1 MTTPRDTLAADLAT
15 LLPGCHVAADGASRI
30 HIGFPN
36 IGVIYL
42 AVSKSGRIIAVC
54 DAQGR
59 PPKDLPAG
67 RLVTAQDAAQL
78 AVDGLVKRL
87 WQWSA
92 PEPRHLEQL
101 AALGFADRVPD
112 LARRALARISRRRAE
127 IAEEI
132 AGRQKQDA
140 DLAVKASAYRALVT
154 P

>member
-1 MTTPRDTLAADLAT
+1 MTYRDRLAQELAI
-15 LLPGCHVAADGASRI
+15 LLPGCHVAEDGVSRI
-30 HIGFPN
+30 RIHFPE

-42 AVSKSGRIIAVC
+42 AVSKSGRVVESC

-59 PPKDLPAG
+59 APKDLPAG
-67 RLVTAQDAAQL
+67 RLVTAQDAAQT
-78 AVDGLVKRL
+78 AVGGLIRRQ

-112 LARRALARISRRRAE
+112 LARSALARIDRRRAE
-127 IAEEI
+127 IALDI
-132 AGRQKQDA
+132 AERQKQDA
-140 DLAVKASAYRALVT
+140 DLAVKAEAYRALVA

>member
-1 MTTPRDTLAADLAT
+1 MTYRDRLAQDLAA
-15 LLPGCHVAADGASRI
+15 LLPGCHVEESGASRI

-42 AVSKSGRIIAVC
+42 AVSKSGRVVAAC

-78 AVDGLVKRL
+78 AVDGLVKRQ

-112 LARRALARISRRRAE
+112 LARSALARIDRRRAE

-132 AGRQKQDA
+132 AGQQKQDA
-140 DLAVKASAYRALVT
+140 DLAVKASAYRALVA